1 MYLGQWVCLPVG
13 LSLATCYSQR
23 KWKVE
28 AVADG
33 NVVEEEAVE
42 AGYGSDGT
50 WCRCRWLPRW
60 QGQPSPGEPAVSF
73 ETVECK
79 WPCWPNL
86 DNSHGDDTRAHTAHT
101 ASHNGEPPP
110 RKQNKQTNRQ
120 TDRQTT
126 TEQRVTRKKKEGRE
140 GKLKTKGLS
149 YRIKTQELKTVM
161 VTRWRGD
168 GQMMV
173 EKNERVKS
181 FNGENWSLMHRS
193 VFLAAVVTKWGQKW
207 TTNLFT
213 KFCSGVQP
221 LQLWFKLLCLV
232 TGSQYELTCQTDT
245 KLEST
250 IDAHPLL

>member
-86 DNSHGDDTRAHTAHT
+86 DNSHGDDTRAHSQPTV
-101 ASHNGEPPP
+101 SHRHGN
-110 RKQNKQTNRQ
+110 KNKQTNR
-120 TDRQTT
+120 RQQT
-126 TEQRVTRKKKEGRE
+126 TEQRVTRKKKEGRKE
-140 GKLKTKGLS
+140 KLKTKGLS
-149 YRIKTQELKTVM
+149 YRIKTRELKTVM
-161 VTRWRGD
+161 DTGDGGRGEGGD
-168 GQMMV
+168 GQ
-173 EKNERVKS
+173 RTVK
-181 FNGENWSLMHRS
+181 
-193 VFLAAVVTKWGQKW
+193 
-207 TTNLFT
+207 
-213 KFCSGVQP
+213 
-221 LQLWFKLLCLV
+221 
-232 TGSQYELTCQTDT
+232 
-245 KLEST
+245 
-250 IDAHPLL
+250 

>member
-86 DNSHGDDTRAHTAHT
+86 DNSHGDDTRAHSQPTV
-101 ASHNGEPPP
+101 SHRHGN
-110 RKQNKQTNRQ
+110 KNKQTNK
-120 TDRQTT
+120 QTT
-126 TEQRVTRKKKEGRE
+126 TNDRTE
-140 GKLKTKGLS
+140 S
-149 YRIKTQELKTVM
+149 YTQEKRGEGGKIKDKRLK
-161 VTRWRGD
+161 
-168 GQMMV
+168 
-173 EKNERVKS
+173 
-181 FNGENWSLMHRS
+181 
-193 VFLAAVVTKWGQKW
+193 
-207 TTNLFT
+207 
-213 KFCSGVQP
+213 
-221 LQLWFKLLCLV
+221 LQN
-232 TGSQYELTCQTDT
+232 
-245 KLEST
+245 
-250 IDAHPLL
+250 